1 MSTMYESLKEVVHEM
16 SHRSKS
22 EPIPLAAVKHSHA
35 PSLVAKVDE
44 AQQFMA
50 EKLDGL
56 KVALQQGEEMAEKE
70 SQRAEQVIAALRKT
84 LAMAE
89 SQLTE
94 AAEEL
99 RRKESASDAMEE
111 SLNAKIDALQKE
123 LGKEQETLQSRETQI
138 ADLKSNLDASVTQ
151 IRESESTV
159 RQAQDEAAAER
170 KRTQELKENFNQRIA
185 ALEADKQAL
194 LAARETETSDLKS
207 QLELLTSWVKEM
219 PSFIKQPET
228 VIKQPE
234 TVAAVVEYQNDGGA
248 VNNQYRNRA
257 MEKPLTAD
265 QIVPPI
271 FFDLIAQELVP
282 IKGAMSSTIVRDRV
296 AALGE
301 STEKFPRSRL
311 PALLEDLSEG
321 IVNRNVKIAFR
332 KWFVKHA

>member
-70 SQRAEQVIAALRKT
+70 SQRAEQVIVALRKT

-228 VIKQPE
+228 V
-234 TVAAVVEYQNDGGA
+234 AAVVEYQNGGGA

-257 MEKPLTAD
+257 IEKPLTAD

-271 FFDLIAQELVP
+271 FFDLIARELVS

>member
-56 KVALQQGEEMAEKE
+56 KAALQQGEEMAEKE

-151 IRESESTV
+151 MRESESTV

-228 VIKQPE
+228 V
-234 TVAAVVEYQNDGGA
+234 AAVVEDQNGGGA

-271 FFDLIAQELVP
+271 FFDLIARELVS

>member
-1 MSTMYESLKEVVHEM
+1 MSTMYESLKEVVHEI

-151 IRESESTV
+151 MRESESTV

-228 VIKQPE
+228 V
-234 TVAAVVEYQNDGGA
+234 AAVVEYQNGGGA

-265 QIVPPI
+265 EIVPPI

>member
-1 MSTMYESLKEVVHEM
+1 MSKMYESFKEVVHEI

-22 EPIPLAAVKHSHA
+22 EPIPLAPVKHSHA

-56 KVALQQGEEMAEKE
+56 RVALQQGEEMIEKE
-70 SQRAEQVIAALRKT
+70 SQRAEQVIAALRKN

-138 ADLKSNLDASVTQ
+138 ADLKSNLDALVTQ

-170 KRTQELKENFNQRIA
+170 KRTQELKEHFNQRIA
-185 ALEADKQAL
+185 ALEGDKQAL
-194 LAARETETSDLKS
+194 LAARETETRDLKS
-207 QLELLTSWVKEM
+207 QLQLLTSWVKGM
-219 PSFIKQPET
+219 PSF
-228 VIKQPE
+228 IKQPE
-234 TVAAVVEYQNDGGA
+234 TVAAVVEYQNGGGA
-248 VNNQYRNRA
+248 VDNQHRNRA
-257 MEKPLTAD
+257 MEKPLAAD

-271 FFDLIAQELVP
+271 FFDLIAQELVS

>member
-1 MSTMYESLKEVVHEM
+1 MSTMYESLKEVVHEI

-70 SQRAEQVIAALRKT
+70 SQRAEQVIVALRKT

-151 IRESESTV
+151 MRESESTV

-228 VIKQPE
+228 V
-234 TVAAVVEYQNDGGA
+234 AAVVEYQNGGGA

-271 FFDLIAQELVP
+271 FFDLIARELVS

>member
-70 SQRAEQVIAALRKT
+70 SQRAEQVIAALRKN

-94 AAEEL
+94 AAEEF

-228 VIKQPE
+228 V
-234 TVAAVVEYQNDGGA
+234 AAVVEYQNGGGA

-271 FFDLIAQELVP
+271 FFDLIARELVS

>member
-22 EPIPLAAVKHSHA
+22 EPIPLAPVKHSHA

-138 ADLKSNLDASVTQ
+138 ANLKSNLDALLTQ

-170 KRTQELKENFNQRIA
+170 KRTQELKEHFNQRIT
-185 ALEADKQAL
+185 ALEGDKQAL
-194 LAARETETSDLKS
+194 LAARETETRDLKS
-207 QLELLTSWVKEM
+207 QLQLLTSWVKEM

-228 VIKQPE
+228 V
-234 TVAAVVEYQNDGGA
+234 AAVVEYQNGGDA
-248 VNNQYRNRA
+248 INNQHSNRA
-257 MEKPLTAD
+257 MEKPPAAD
-265 QIVPPI
+265 QLVPPI
-271 FFDLIAQELVP
+271 FFDLIAQELVS

>member
-228 VIKQPE
+228 V
-234 TVAAVVEYQNDGGA
+234 AAVVEYQNGGGA

-271 FFDLIAQELVP
+271 FFDLIARELVS

>member
-22 EPIPLAAVKHSHA
+22 EPIPLAPVKHSHA

-70 SQRAEQVIAALRKT
+70 SQRAEQVIAALRKN

-94 AAEEL
+94 AAEEF

-138 ADLKSNLDASVTQ
+138 ANLKSNLDASVTQ

-170 KRTQELKENFNQRIA
+170 KRIQELKENFNQRIA

-207 QLELLTSWVKEM
+207 QLGLLTSWVKEM

-228 VIKQPE
+228 V
-234 TVAAVVEYQNDGGA
+234 AAVVEYQNGGGA

-271 FFDLIAQELVP
+271 FFDLIARELVS
-282 IKGAMSSTIVRDRV
+282 IKGAMSSTIVRERV

>member
-22 EPIPLAAVKHSHA
+22 EPIPLAAAKHSYA

-70 SQRAEQVIAALRKT
+70 SQRAEQVIAALRKN

-138 ADLKSNLDASVTQ
+138 ANLKSNLDASVTQ

-170 KRTQELKENFNQRIA
+170 KRIQELKENFNQRIA

-228 VIKQPE
+228 V
-234 TVAAVVEYQNDGGA
+234 AAVVEYQNGGGA

-257 MEKPLTAD
+257 IEKPLTAD

-271 FFDLIAQELVP
+271 FFDLIAQELVS
-282 IKGAMSSTIVRDRV
+282 IKGAMSSTIVREHV

>member
-22 EPIPLAAVKHSHA
+22 EPIPLAPIKDSHA

-56 KVALQQGEEMAEKE
+56 KAALQQGEEMAEKE
-70 SQRAEQVIAALRKT
+70 SQRAEQVIAALRKN

-138 ADLKSNLDASVTQ
+138 ANLKSNLDASVTQ

-170 KRTQELKENFNQRIA
+170 KRIQELKENFNQRIA

-228 VIKQPE
+228 M
-234 TVAAVVEYQNDGGA
+234 AAVVEYQNGGGA

-271 FFDLIAQELVP
+271 FFDLIARELVS
-282 IKGAMSSTIVRDRV
+282 IKGAMSSTIVRERV